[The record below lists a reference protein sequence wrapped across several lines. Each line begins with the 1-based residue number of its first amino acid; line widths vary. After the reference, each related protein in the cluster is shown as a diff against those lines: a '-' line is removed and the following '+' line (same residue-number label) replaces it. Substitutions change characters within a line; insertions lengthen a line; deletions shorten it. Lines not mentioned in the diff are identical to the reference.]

1 MRPTYLEV
9 NLSQLKQ
16 NLQNIRAHVAP
27 AKVLVVLKAN
37 AYGHGVDGVA
47 PFIAPFAD
55 YIGVAIVE
63 EGIHLRK
70 LGITTPILVMG
81 GTLRE
86 QLPDFFEYDLT
97 LSASSLDLL
106 TAANH
111 LAESTRKR
119 IKIHLKI
126 DTGMERIGVR
136 EYEAEALIEKSF
148 ARSRFVEVEGIFTHF
163 ANSEVMSL
171 PDTMSLRGDVF
182 SPKQSPT
189 MLEIASG
196 EEHERP
202 RNDIVESSLQLERF
216 QEVLS
221 IYEKRSE
228 PHPAI
233 RHTANSGAT
242 LLMPESYLD
251 MVRPGVLF
259 YGVYPARDIEKTIE
273 VKPAMT
279 WKSQVIFSKL
289 TQPGR
294 GVSYGSLWQAEAE
307 SRIATIPCGYADGY
321 FRRMTN
327 QARVLINGKSY
338 PQVGRVCMDQ
348 FMVNAGADNIKV
360 GDEVTLMGNGIAPE
374 ELADWAGTNEY
385 EIMTNISARVPRV
398 FAYPQPFP
406 KGEGSFPSPIWGE
419 G

>member
-1 MRPTYLEV
+1 MRPTRLQV
-9 NLSQLKQ
+9 NLTQLKQ

-97 LSASSLDLL
+97 LAASSLDLL
-106 TAANH
+106 TAADH

-119 IKIHLKI
+119 IKTHLKI
-126 DTGMERIGVR
+126 DTGMERVGVR
-136 EYEAEALIEKSF
+136 EYEAEALIEKSL
-148 ARSRFVEVEGIFTHF
+148 SCSQFVEVEGIFTHF
-163 ANSEVMSL
+163 ANSEALESTSL
-171 PDTMSLRGDVF
+171 LVTDSTHR
-182 SPKQSPT
+182 
-189 MLEIASG
+189 AS
-196 EEHERP
+196 ELSESK
-202 RNDIVESSLQLERF
+202 IVRASLQLERF

-233 RHTANSGAT
+233 RHAANSGAT
-242 LLMPESYLD
+242 LSMPESYFD

-273 VKPAMT
+273 VKPALT
-279 WKSQVIFSKL
+279 WKSQVIFSKV

-294 GVSYGSLWQAEAE
+294 AVSYGSLWQPEAE

-327 QARVLINGKSY
+327 QTRVLINGKSY
-338 PQVGRVCMDQ
+338 PQVGRICMDQ
-348 FMVNAGADNIKV
+348 FMVNVGMDDVKV

-398 FAYPQPFP
+398 FVTAGVQ
-406 KGEGSFPSPIWGE
+406 
-419 G
+419 

>member
-16 NLQNIRAHVAP
+16 NLENIRTHVVP

-63 EGIHLRK
+63 EAIHLRK
-70 LGITTPILVMG
+70 MGIATPILVMG

-86 QLPDFFEYDLT
+86 QLSDFFEYDLT
-97 LSASSLDLL
+97 LAASSLDLL
-106 TAANH
+106 TAAEQ

-119 IKIHLKI
+119 IKTHLKI

-136 EYEAEALIEKSF
+136 EYEAESLIEKSL
-148 ARSRFVEVEGIFTHF
+148 SYSQFVEVEGIFTHF
-163 ANSEVMSL
+163 ANSETLESDGSL
-171 PDTMSLRGDVF
+171 ALRVPSAVSTLTD
-182 SPKQSPT
+182 SKI
-189 MLEIASG
+189 LKA
-196 EEHERP
+196 
-202 RNDIVESSLQLERF
+202 SLQLERF
-216 QEVLS
+216 QELLS

-242 LLMPESYLD
+242 LLMPESYFD

-259 YGVYPARDIEKTIE
+259 YGVYPARDIERTIE
-273 VKPAMT
+273 VKPALT
-279 WKSQVIFSKL
+279 WKSKVVYSKVTL
-289 TQPGR
+289 PGR
-294 GVSYGSLWQAEAE
+294 SVSYGSLWHAEAE
-307 SRIATIPCGYADGY
+307 SRIVTIPCGYADGY

-338 PQVGRVCMDQ
+338 PQVGRICMDQ
-348 FMVNAGADNIKV
+348 FMVNVGEDEVKV

-385 EIMTNISARVPRV
+385 EVMTNISARVPRV
-398 FAYPQPFP
+398 FVGAVQ
-406 KGEGSFPSPIWGE
+406 
-419 G
+419 

>member
-16 NLQNIRAHVAP
+16 NLLNIRAKVAP

-47 PFIAPFAD
+47 PFITPFAD
-55 YIGVAIVE
+55 YVGVAIVE

-70 LGITTPILVMG
+70 MGITTPILVMG

-86 QLPDFFEYDLT
+86 QLPDFFDYDLT
-97 LSASSLDLL
+97 LAASSLDLL
-106 TAANH
+106 TAADQM
-111 LAESTRKR
+111 AESTRKR
-119 IKIHLKI
+119 LKVHLKI

-136 EYEAEALIEKSF
+136 EYEAKALIEKSL
-148 ARSRFVEVEGIFTHF
+148 ACSQFVEVEGIFTHF
-163 ANSEVMSL
+163 ANSEVS
-171 PDTMSLRGDVF
+171 SY
-182 SPKQSPT
+182 SI
-189 MLEIASG
+189 LEVASG
-196 EEHERP
+196 EEEELP
-202 RNDIVESSLQLERF
+202 RNDIVPASLQLERF

-233 RHTANSGAT
+233 RHMANSGAT
-242 LLMPESYLD
+242 LSLPESYYD

-273 VKPAMT
+273 VKTAMT
-279 WKSQVIFSKL
+279 WKSKVVYSKVIQS
-289 TQPGR
+289 GR
-294 GVSYGSLWQAEAE
+294 AVSYGSLWHAEAE

-321 FRRMTN
+321 FRRNTN
-327 QARVLINGKSY
+327 QGRVIINGKSY

-348 FMVNAGADNIKV
+348 FMVNAGRDDIKV
-360 GDEVTLMGNGIAPE
+360 GDEVTLMGNGITPE

-398 FAYPQPFP
+398 FVGGV
-406 KGEGSFPSPIWGE
+406 K
-419 G
+419 